1 MFLFF
6 LIFVYE
12 LYMIYIMDDVNLKGG
27 LGWVKYI
34 IKIEVDRLLR
44 SSIFFVLTESWL
56 KNNVDV
62 EFIY

>member
-1 MFLFF
+1 MY
-6 LIFVYE
+6 I
-12 LYMIYIMDDVNLKGG
+12 IYILYDVNLKGG

-34 IKIEVDRLLR
+34 IKIGVDGLLR
-44 SSIFFVLTESWL
+44 SSLFFVLTESWL